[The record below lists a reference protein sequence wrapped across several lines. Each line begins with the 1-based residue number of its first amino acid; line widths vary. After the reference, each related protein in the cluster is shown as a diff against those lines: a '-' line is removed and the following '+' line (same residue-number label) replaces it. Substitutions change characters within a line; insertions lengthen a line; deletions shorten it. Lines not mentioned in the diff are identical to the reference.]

1 MEVVDLFLPSSNRLV
16 NDYISNKMDI
26 SSFFDYD
33 IHSPIVYEVRKND
46 LAKRMFEREKLV
58 KQLLSFNKRFNYHQN
73 TIDNI
78 HKLEEP
84 TSVVVIGGQQA
95 GVLTGP
101 LYSIHKIISIIKLAK
116 EQEEKLQI
124 PVIPVFWIA
133 GEDHDF
139 AEINH
144 VYIND
149 PNKGISKKAV
159 PQQHIGKSM
168 VSSII
173 LEKEHLSAWVESIF
187 ETFGETNYTNE
198 LLQRLTTYIEN
209 SQTYVDFFVQIIN
222 DLFGEAGLVLVD
234 SGSPQIRS
242 LEQTNFKALIEK
254 NKEIHDA
261 LISQQEQI
269 SRFQYPKTIDMN
281 ENSANIFY
289 HLNGERVLLEF
300 NKEHDVFSGKNN
312 ECILC
317 TEEILQIASDNPEQL
332 SNNVVTRP
340 VMQELLFPTLA
351 FISGPGEISYWA
363 ELKQVFSVMGIKMPP
378 VVPRLMITLLERPIE
393 STIGDLGLTIEGALM
408 GELAKAKNNWLSNH
422 TGDVEHLIADA
433 KKEVEQIHKNIRIA
447 ALDID
452 QGLSD
457 LLVKN
462 ADLIQSQFDF
472 LQTTINRRF
481 LQKNEVEINKYNRI
495 ETSLIPLGA
504 PQERIWNIFYYL
516 NKYGINFVVELLNLE
531 YKFNWN
537 HKVIKL

>member
-16 NDYISNKMDI
+16 NDYISNKMDT

-46 LAKRMFEREKLV
+46 LAKRLFDREKLV
-58 KQLLSFNKRFNYHQN
+58 NQLLSFNKRFNYHQN

-78 HKLEEP
+78 HKLEDP
-84 TSVVVIGGQQA
+84 ASVVVIGGQQA

-159 PQQHIGKSM
+159 PQRHIGKSM
-168 VSSII
+168 VSSIN

-198 LLQRLTTYIEN
+198 LLHRLTTYIEN
-209 SQTYVDFFVQIIN
+209 SQTYVDFFIQIIN
-222 DLFGEAGLVLVD
+222 DLFGETGLVLVD
-234 SGSPQIRS
+234 SGSSQIRN
-242 LEQTNFKALIEK
+242 LEQTNFKTLIEK

-261 LISQQEQI
+261 LISQQEKI
-269 SRFQYPKTIDMN
+269 SKCQYPKTIDMN

-289 HLNGERVLLEF
+289 HLNGERVLLEY

-317 TEEILQIASDNPEQL
+317 TEEILQIAAENPEQL

-393 STIGDLGLTIEGALM
+393 STIGDLGLTIEGALT
-408 GELAKAKNNWLSNH
+408 GELAKVKSNWLNNH

-433 KKEVEQIHKNIRIA
+433 KKEVEQIHKKIRMA
-447 ALDID
+447 ALNID
-452 QGLSD
+452 QGLSE

-472 LQTTINRRF
+472 LQMTINRRF
-481 LQKNEVEINKYNRI
+481 LHKNEVEIKKYDRI

-516 NKYGINFVVELLNLE
+516 NKYGTNFVVDLLNLE